1 MLPLEYGDNSRWGAW
16 RMHGAKS
23 IVLVKMN
30 GHAANLAALGK
41 PARLC

>member
-1 MLPLEYGDNSRWGAW
+1 
-16 RMHGAKS
+16 MHGAKS

-41 PARLC
+41 SARLC